1 MANEKQA
8 YSPRQ
13 TNDEQNIDIKQILFT
28 ALHYWYLFAIA
39 VAVALVIGF
48 IINRYSTRVYQ
59 TSGTVLIKDEKN
71 RYDATSIMT
80 SMNFGNMQNIDNE
93 IAILRSYTLTERV
106 VKKMG
111 IEVSYFE
118 KGRLSSTE
126 MYKTSPFQ
134 VEFERSVPQ
143 AVGLTYEMTMSDE
156 GNIKLQ
162 AKGEGLYKYDFI
174 LCEQTEEDPFATIDF
189 SGDYQQGE
197 WIDNG
202 YNKIRITK
210 TDQFDPENING
221 RKFYFWINS
230 YPTLVKKMN
239 NFSVNPTT
247 KQSSVV
253 SVVKNGTNKLK
264 IVEFVNLLMNEYV
277 NRGLEQKNVVSENTI
292 EFIDNELSGIQ
303 ESLNQ
308 AETELKDF
316 RQQNDAMNIDLQ
328 TNQVYTN
335 LRSLEKERAEMTV
348 NVKIYKR
355 LQDYIKVQIDD
366 PENLAAPSTMGISDP
381 LLNQLA
387 RDLVNLSQTKATQ
400 LLTQT
405 EQHPQIVKL
414 NEQIVTTKKALL
426 ENVNNLVEN
435 AQMSLNE
442 INRRISVLESES
454 RLLPSKQQQLIN
466 YQRNYKFNDD
476 TYKYLMQ
483 RRAEAQILHASNT
496 PDNEI
501 LDDARL
507 ERTYRISPRTSMNYL
522 IAILLGL
529 LIPAL
534 FLFLK
539 SFFNTTVTDRKDV
552 EKLTP
557 YPIIGQVAQTKDKD
571 PLLVINNPKSPI
583 SESFRSIRTN
593 VEFIT
598 RSKLP
603 CTVLVTGDAQGIGK
617 TFNSINIASIY
628 ALYGKKTVLL
638 GFDMRKPKLFQEF
651 GINNNVGLS
660 SYLSNKE
667 TLDNIIQHSGK
678 MPTLDIITSG
688 PIPPNPSELISSEKC
703 DELFAEL
710 KKHYDYIVIDTPPIG
725 LVTDSLLL
733 MRYSDA
739 NIFIVRQGVTNKN
752 AFGTLIKDLE
762 DRGMQFSIVLN
773 GLQAEKSYGYGSKYG
788 YSYGYGYGYGYGYS
802 SDYYGDSES
811 GDKRK
816 HHHSSSKNNK
826 EDK

>member
-13 TNDEQNIDIKQILFT
+13 ANDEQNIDIKQILFT

-210 TDQFDPENING
+210 TEQFDPENING